1 MEIFMGYVGF
11 REGTSSQTSVSKPMV
26 SLARGSV
33 ACSTC
38 STNFMSSA
46 ISVVNPWNGAI
57 SSGRLSPIGSMG
69 IFADPWMV
77 DIYGKIWKIAWIL
90 WVWKKKLRFQKG
102 ETPLGSM

>member
-1 MEIFMGYVGF
+1 MGYVGF

-46 ISVVNPWNGAI
+46 ISVVNPWKSYFKWPAFSHRIHGTH
-57 SSGRLSPIGSMG
+57 G
-69 IFADPWMV
+69 IFTYMVTWMV
-77 DIYGKIWKIAWIL
+77 DFYGKIW
-90 WVWKKKLRFQKG
+90 
-102 ETPLGSM
+102 SM